1 MQQRHK
7 QMRRERVRI
16 RRARRSLRQPKD
28 KNNRRS
34 AREVQRRPLDNKISL
49 KLKRLRNHR
58 PQQPLARALVGREA
72 LVKAIRAKSK
82 LRASRRP
89 SLTPAP
95 AHQFRLIKTFN
106 SILAQISTR
115 RFSN

>member
-1 MQQRHK
+1 
-7 QMRRERVRI
+7 MRI
-16 RRARRSLRQPKD
+16 QRARRSLLQPKD

-49 KLKRLRNHR
+49 KLKRLRNHKP
-58 PQQPLARALVGREA
+58 PQQPLARAVVGRKA
-72 LVKAIRAKSK
+72 LLKAIRAKSK